1 MGVGRRAMLCGL
13 VVGLGVAILAG
24 WRGWP
29 GWLGPLITVLIAVTV
44 AARAWR
50 GAPDTDATARFL
62 DRELELKEQLATA
75 LELGAQDPRGSS
87 ALAARVREG
96 AGLSAR
102 DATGNWMP
110 RGVPAPKEWAI
121 VALLCGLIALAAVP
135 HGGGQQAARITV
147 PSPTVASPVETV
159 PTVPVPPAG
168 GQALAVQVTVVSS
181 SQAGGTP
188 TMVGTPVQHLQPRST
203 PVRGLMPPRAATPQA
218 GAARRGAGAGAGT
231 GATGTSTG
239 GVATATSG
247 QRTVPLINPS
257 ESFLPTTPTAPGKSG
272 TFTSGTQA
280 KPGTTRGGSQ
290 SGAAG
295 AASRGASGAAKGGAA
310 TKGSGQGGQNAG
322 SKGGAAAAK
331 PGAATGQT
339 TQCLYGCRRIDPS
352 QLAAPGL
359 ITGKG
364 QFTGKGTPG
373 GKTAG
378 HGLGA
383 APGTGSVATPRTP
396 TASKG
401 LAISSAY
408 GPTAAAGR
416 SARQVAGHNGAGG
429 AQRSPPPPVRTGAR
443 PSTTWPPTPTWSC
456 RAIAALWAATS
467 ALIVPSRA

>member
-1 MGVGRRAMLCGL
+1 MGVGRRAVLCGL
-13 VVGLGVAILAG
+13 VVGLGVALVAD

-29 GWLGPLITVLIAVTV
+29 GWPGPLIAVLIGIAV
-44 AARAWR
+44 AARALR
-50 GAPDTDATARFL
+50 SAPDTDATAQYL
-62 DRELELKEQLATA
+62 DRELHLKEQLATA
-75 LELGAQDPRGSS
+75 LELEAPAGRGSS

-96 AGLSAR
+96 AGLAAR
-102 DATGNWMP
+102 DATGNWVP
-110 RGVPAPKEWAI
+110 RGVRAPKEWAI
-121 VALLCGLIALAAVP
+121 AALLCGLIVLEAVA
-135 HGGGQQAARITV
+135 HGGGQQVARIAA
-147 PSPTVASPVETV
+147 PSPAVASPVEVV

-181 SQAGGTP
+181 QAGGTP
-188 TMVGTPVQHLQPRST
+188 TAVATLAQRLQPRTT
-203 PVRGLMPPRAATPQA
+203 PVRGLPRRAATPLA
-218 GAARRGAGAGAGT
+218 GAARRGAGAGT
-231 GATGTSTG
+231 GATGGSKG
-239 GVATATSG
+239 GVATATTG
-247 QRTVPLINPS
+247 GRTVPLINPS

-295 AASRGASGAAKGGAA
+295 AAARGASGAAKGGAA

-322 SKGGAAAAK
+322 SKGGASAAK

-373 GKTAG
+373 GTTAG

-383 APGTGSVATPRTP
+383 APGTGSTAAPRTP
-396 TASKG
+396 TGSKG

-408 GPTAAAGR
+408 GPTAVAGR

-429 AQRSPPPPVRTGAR
+429 AQGSPASAGADGSPAIDYVAPDANVVLPGDSAVVGR
-443 PSTTWPPTPTWSC
+443 YFSAH
-456 RAIAALWAATS
+456 RAS
-467 ALIVPSRA
+467 